1 MRHAPADLADD
12 IHTLMESLDENNVY
26 RIQKGRVLDDD
37 DELVKDVIEVGLQN
51 LTEGNKNPLSEYNET
66 FQNLQARRR
75 MKPVVSE
82 PSKEKGAA
90 PDPDSTPQ
98 LSTTA
103 IPPPQEG
110 FSGFDMGREGMFD
123 AGDGADETING
134 LFGVLEGDED
144 EPGFSTTGADDV
156 ALDMDSEWN
165 YGTPDQSDD
174 ESEDDSDESDDEMM

>member
-51 LTEGNKNPLSEYNET
+51 LTEGNKNPLSEYNEA
-66 FQNLQARRR
+66 FRNLQARRR

-82 PSKEKGAA
+82 PFKEKGAA
-90 PDPDSTPQ
+90 PDPDSVPQ
-98 LSTTA
+98 LPTTA
-103 IPPPQEG
+103 ISPRQEG
-110 FSGFDMGREGMFD
+110 FSGFGTGREGRFD
-123 AGDGADETING
+123 AEEDADETIS
-134 LFGVLEGDED
+134 LFGDLEGDED
-144 EPGFSTTGADDV
+144 EPGFSTTGAYDV

-165 YGTPDQSDD
+165 YGTPDESDD